1 MLIIFVA
8 YSERCIITVPN
19 RNIFFINI
27 YLLIIIVSFNFEAI
41 NILNLFISPF
51 NIRQQR

>member
-27 YLLIIIVSFNFEAI
+27 YLLIIIVSFNFETI
-41 NILNLFISPF
+41 NIFISPF
-51 NIRQQR
+51 NIHQQI